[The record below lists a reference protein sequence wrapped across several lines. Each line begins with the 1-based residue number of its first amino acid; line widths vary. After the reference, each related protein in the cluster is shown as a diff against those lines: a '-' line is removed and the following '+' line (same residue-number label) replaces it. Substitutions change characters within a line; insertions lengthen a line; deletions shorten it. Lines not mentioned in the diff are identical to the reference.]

1 MEEIYDII
9 IIGQGVAG
17 MTSAVY
23 GARAGAKVLILEK
36 NAVGG
41 QVALTYEIGNYPA
54 FQSIS
59 GIELV
64 DNMQKQ
70 IHALGVEVR
79 YCKVEKIENGEIKT
93 VFTKN
98 KQYKTKTIILCLG
111 AHPRKLGLPSETQF
125 AGKGVSY
132 CAVCDGAFFRNKP
145 VAVVGGGNVA
155 IEDANYLAK
164 IASKVYVLVRK
175 NKLRAQQI
183 LIDTLNDN
191 IQSGKVEVL
200 YNTEI
205 DEICGT
211 NKVEKIIV
219 KNNVSGQNSEIELS
233 GVFIAVGRDADTELV
248 KDIVELDENGYIV
261 VDKNKQTSASGIFSA
276 GDCTNTVLRQIVT
289 ACADGA
295 IAATFAVA
303 SIATQK

>member
-17 MTSAVY
+17 MTAGVY
-23 GARAGAKVLILEK
+23 AARAGAKVLILEK
-36 NAVGG
+36 NTVGG

-64 DNMQKQ
+64 DKMQKQ
-70 IHALGVEVR
+70 VHALGIEVR
-79 YCKVEKIENGEIKT
+79 YCKVEKIEDGDVKT

-111 AHPRKLGLPSETQF
+111 AHPRKLGLPSETRF
-125 AGKGVSY
+125 TGKGVSY
-132 CAVCDGAFFRNKP
+132 CAVCDGAFFRNKV
-145 VAVVGGGNVA
+145 VAVVGGGNTA

-164 IASKVYVLVRK
+164 IASKVCVLVRK

-183 LIDTLNDN
+183 LVDALNKN
-191 IQSGKVEVL
+191 IECGKVEIL
-200 YNTEI
+200 YNTELK
-205 DEICGT
+205 EIFGEE
-211 NKVEKIIV
+211 KVEKVSV
-219 KNNVSGQNSEIELS
+219 KNNENDQYNEIELS
-233 GVFIAVGRDADTELV
+233 GVFIAVGRNADTELV
-248 KDIVELDENGYIV
+248 KDVVELDEYGYIV
-261 VDKNKQTSASGIFSA
+261 VDKNKQTSAKGIFA
-276 GDCTNTVLRQIVT
+276 GGDCTNTVLRQIVT

-295 IAATFAVA
+295 IAATSAVA
-303 SIATQK
+303 SITAQK

>member
-79 YCKVEKIENGEIKT
+79 YCKVEKIENSEIKT

-183 LIDTLNDN
+183 LIETLNDN